1 MLIMSN
7 IEIGSENDSSV
18 WSSEEYRDPYGE
30 QDASY
35 IAGSNNVL
43 GHTSSMNPVRWEQT
57 PGYEAIPYLIFA
69 PHCENC
75 GRPVEFFEGMPYWWI
90 YALQR
95 FLCAEYE
102 DLDYGYF
109 LSQYRKVQSG
119 EWTEEQAEK
128 WVQSLYDDDGPYYF

>member
-1 MLIMSN
+1 MSN

-18 WSSEEYRDPYGE
+18 WGSEEQRDLYGE

-35 IAGSNNVL
+35 IAGSTNVL
-43 GHTSSMNPVRWEQT
+43 GHLSSVNPIIWKRISDSDDAMV
-57 PGYEAIPYLIFA
+57 PYLMFA

-75 GRPVEFFEGMPYWWI
+75 GKPVEFFEGVPYWWI

-95 FLCAEYE
+95 FLCAECE

-109 LSQYRKVQSG
+109 LYQYRKVQSG
-119 EWTEEQAEK
+119 KWTKAQAEAFLAG
-128 WVQSLYDDDGPYYF
+128 LYDDDGPYSF